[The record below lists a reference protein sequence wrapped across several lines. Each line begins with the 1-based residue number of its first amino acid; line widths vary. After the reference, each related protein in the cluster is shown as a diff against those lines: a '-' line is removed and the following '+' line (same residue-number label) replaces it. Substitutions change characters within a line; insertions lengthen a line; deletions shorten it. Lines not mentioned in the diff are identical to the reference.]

1 MAVIAAVVIVVVLII
16 VVGPRPY
23 QSHAV
28 TATGAS
34 SGCGKLL
41 PLLPVSRCI
50 AYPRSI
56 AGTEARHTVAY
67 PRAFTM
73 AQFISTGKFKYCI
86 VIGRHSVSLMI
97 HGLL

>member
-41 PLLPVSRCI
+41 PLPRVSRCI
-50 AYPRSI
+50 AYSRSTT
-56 AGTEARHTVAY
+56 GTEARHTVAY
-67 PRAFTM
+67 SRAFTM

-86 VIGRHSVSLMI
+86 TIGQHVGNLMI
-97 HGLL
+97 HGL

>member
-1 MAVIAAVVIVVVLII
+1 MAVIAAVVIVVVSII

-28 TATGAS
+28 TATSTS

-41 PLLPVSRCI
+41 PHPLVSGSI
-50 AYPRSI
+50 AYPRST

-67 PRAFTM
+67 SRAFTM